1 MKNLCEKK
9 LNETLTDKR
18 EPIKILCEKVKLN
31 VDKSYGFDIAATA
44 VVAGW
49 PGCSFTETTS
59 FAEIKQR
66 TQNYI
71 NNTKRGK

>member
-1 MKNLCEKK
+1 MKKK

-49 PGCSFTETTS
+49 PP
-59 FAEIKQR
+59 AHLQKLLHLQ
-66 TQNYI
+66 
-71 NNTKRGK
+71 K